1 MTAGAILLLGGRST
15 RMGTAKADLDWHGE
29 PLAAHVARVLQSA
42 VGNGPVVAVG
52 APEQAIPQLPPGV
65 TIVRDTIA
73 DEGPL
78 RGFETGLVAIG
89 TTADVVFVASV
100 DAPLL
105 HAGFITALLDALA
118 PEDDAIV
125 PIAHGHRHP
134 LTAVY
139 RVGVLPIITQA
150 LAAGDRGPGV
160 ILGRLGTRFLD
171 ETALL
176 ALPGVAMA
184 DPELDALQN
193 VNTPEEFAATLLRA
207 RDDRA

>member
-1 MTAGAILLLGGRST
+1 MTAGAILLLGGQST

-52 APEQAIPQLPPGV
+52 APDQAVPELPPGV

-73 DEGPL
+73 EEGPL

-105 HAGFITALLDALA
+105 HAGFIIAMLDALA

-125 PIAHGHRHP
+125 AIAHGHRHP

-139 RVGVLPIITQA
+139 RVGVLPIVTQA

-160 ILGRLGTRFLD
+160 ILGRIRTRFLD

-184 DPELDALQN
+184 DPELDALHN
-193 VNTPEEFAATLLRA
+193 ANTPEEFAATLLRA
-207 RDDRA
+207 RNDRV

>member
-1 MTAGAILLLGGRST
+1 
-15 RMGTAKADLDWHGE
+15 MGTAKADLDWHGE

-42 VGNGPVVAVG
+42 VGKGPVVAVG

-160 ILGRLGTRFLD
+160 ILGRIRTRFVDASML
-171 ETALL
+171 ALL
-176 ALPGVAMA
+176 PILASS
-184 DPELDALQN
+184 DPQLDALRN
-193 VNTPEEFAATLLRA
+193 ANTPADLAAVRLIDANRPVT
-207 RDDRA
+207 